1 MKKYVPSFN
10 YEDYSITLGINAK
23 RSGASSSIT
32 TISLLAVLGVA
43 TIAAIG
49 GAVFFFRKRKQ
60 AQLASD
66 DYLKE
71 QEDPLATTNLNG
83 S

>member
-1 MKKYVPSFN
+1 MRRHVTSFN
-10 YEDYSITLGINAK
+10 YEDYSITLGIDAK
-23 RSGASSSIT
+23 RSGVS
-32 TISLLAVLGVA
+32 TIILFAVLGAA

-49 GAVFFFRKRKQ
+49 GVVFFFRKRKQ

-71 QEDPLATTNLNG
+71 QEDPPATTNLNR